1 MATHNILIL
10 TRDPLISF
18 RQLPGGRDTSID
30 GRYRFFINRGISS
43 PDFVAV
49 VGKGFREPVTLSVA
63 RQNTLLLTNEPYDIL
78 GYPKG
83 YTRQFGVVCACQPQL
98 KGSNVRYTPAQLP
111 WFVGAS
117 FNGLNATQ
125 VNMTYDDIAQAT
137 PRKTKL
143 ISVITSNK
151 AVTAGH
157 LRRMR
162 FVEKLKEHYQD
173 QIDVYGRG
181 FRSFEDKWSVLAPYR
196 FHIAIENS
204 STPYYWT
211 EKLSDC
217 FLAGCYP
224 IYYGCT
230 NAADYFPEGAFAP
243 IDISRPEECFAR
255 IDSLIAADADISNR
269 QQLQQSKQ
277 LVLNKYNIFMQIT
290 AVCDTLKADA
300 DKQDITLTPA
310 RSHLSLH
317 NLYLHTVGRNYYKLL
332 SHL

>member
-49 VGKGFREPVTLSVA
+49 VGKGFREPVTLNVA

-98 KGSNVRYTPAQLP
+98 RGSNVRYTPAQLP

-173 QIDVYGRG
+173 QIDV
-181 FRSFEDKWSVLAPYR
+181 
-196 FHIAIENS
+196 
-204 STPYYWT
+204 
-211 EKLSDC
+211 
-217 FLAGCYP
+217 
-224 IYYGCT
+224 
-230 NAADYFPEGAFAP
+230 
-243 IDISRPEECFAR
+243 
-255 IDSLIAADADISNR
+255 
-269 QQLQQSKQ
+269 
-277 LVLNKYNIFMQIT
+277 
-290 AVCDTLKADA
+290 
-300 DKQDITLTPA
+300 
-310 RSHLSLH
+310 
-317 NLYLHTVGRNYYKLL
+317 
-332 SHL
+332 